1 MKNQQRKLNHNQM
14 EPQQMHK
21 NDEAKAKMM
30 QNLNVRDNNAIEG
43 K

>member
-1 MKNQQRKLNHNQM
+1 MKKSQSKLNHNQM

-30 QNLNVRDNNAIEG
+30 QNLNVRDRNVIEG
-43 K
+43 R